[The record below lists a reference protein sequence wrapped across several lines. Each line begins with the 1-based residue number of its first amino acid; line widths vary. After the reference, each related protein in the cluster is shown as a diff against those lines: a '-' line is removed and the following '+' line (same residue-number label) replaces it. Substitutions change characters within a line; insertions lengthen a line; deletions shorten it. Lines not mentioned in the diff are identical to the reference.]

1 MSSSNLLERIQN
13 LDTGRAQ
20 NRPVQGQLTVKRHVN
35 YQFENP
41 FGTKEYISR
50 RLAIYIWNVPEFHC
64 TIIFICSYPYLI

>member
-1 MSSSNLLERIQN
+1 MSSSLLERSQN

-20 NRPVQGQLTVKRHVN
+20 NRPLQGQLTVKRHAS

-41 FGTKEYISR
+41 FGTNEYVSR
-50 RLAIYIWNVPEFHC
+50 RPAIYIWNVPEFHS